1 MSKPATARIL
11 LVDDVKHWQEQLGG
25 LLRDH
30 GYEVITAASKKE
42 AMAHLKHGEQFD
54 LTIIDIRLDE
64 EDEKNR
70 DGMELGFW
78 LRENEHTFPVIV
90 LTAYDM
96 VAVIKEPEIARRI
109 TRPPYHFPIVEKRD
123 ILSGDYNDLFYQIE
137 RALPWSKRP
146 IRCFVIMP
154 FHKSFDDIYTE
165 IRKTLESL
173 GVDCM
178 RADKD
183 FQAGHIPTRIRKHL
197 RHNSFVIADLTGQ
210 RPNVLYELGYAH
222 ALKRPTILLCQD
234 YKDLP
239 QDLRTFQTIA
249 YDVTFTG
256 IEELK
261 DDLTSAIRATVD
273 APMTTLRPRRG
284 VQVVPHTYAQFIPS
298 TSIGQAAQDQ
308 IVNPV
313 VQKLNLQEQSTH
325 TLFSSALRIEENWL
339 NIQKACAVIAE
350 ISEGDPSVYYH
361 VGASDALRET
371 CTLLLIHQNTEAPF
385 NLKGRANTVTYDPST
400 FRSAKGAQQELT
412 TRLQACIESYTRR
425 MHETTENEEQAKALQ
440 AKKEELWASL
450 DQAYKQVVSKIDAY
464 VQQEWPADERTHRK
478 EDIQKMK
485 QLVGREAEA
494 YLNAIGEAKTIS
506 DLDKL
511 DQQLIEKPQQWYN
524 SALEHI
530 IE

>member
-1 MSKPATARIL
+1 MSNPSTARIL

-54 LTIIDIRLDE
+54 LAIIDIRLDE

-70 DGMELGFW
+70 DGVELGFW
-78 LRENEHTFPVIV
+78 FRENGYTFPVIV
-90 LTAYDM
+90 LTAYDV

-109 TRPPYHFPIVEKRD
+109 TRPPYQFPIVEKRD

-154 FHKSFDDIYTE
+154 FHASFDDIYTE
-165 IRKTLESL
+165 IRNTLETL
-173 GVDCM
+173 GVECM

-197 RHNSFVIADLTGQ
+197 RHNTFVIADLTGQ

-239 QDLRTFQTIA
+239 QDLRTFQTLA

-256 IEELK
+256 IEKLK
-261 DDLTSAIRATVD
+261 RDLTSAIKDTVD
-273 APMTTLRPRRG
+273 APMTAPRPRRG

-298 TSIGQAAQDQ
+298 TAIGQAAQDQ

-313 VQKLNLQEQSTH
+313 VKSLNLQEQSTH

-339 NIQKACAVIAE
+339 NIQKACVVMAE

-371 CTLLLIHQNTEAPF
+371 CTLLLIRQDTEAPF
-385 NLKGRANTVTYDPST
+385 NLKGRANTVTYDPSN
-400 FRSAKGAQQELT
+400 FRAAKKAQQELT
-412 TRLQACIESYTRR
+412 TRVQACLASYTRR
-425 MHETTENEEQAKALQ
+425 LDETPENEEQAKALQ
-440 AKKEELWASL
+440 EKKEDLQVSL
-450 DQAYKQVVSKIDAY
+450 DQAYKQIVSEIDTY
-464 VQQEWPADERTHRK
+464 VQQEWSTDERSRRK

-494 YLNAIGEAKTIS
+494 YLNTIEEAQTIN
-506 DLDKL
+506 DLDNL
-511 DQQLIEKPQQWYN
+511 GQQLLEKSQSWYN
-524 SALEHI
+524 DALKQI
-530 IE
+530 SG